1 MTMKIKKVDHLIYVL
16 LLASFSFPFPLFG
29 HQATGKLGMVVTAHP
44 VASELGI
51 EILKSGGNAIDAAV
65 GAALVLGVVEPYG
78 SGLGGGGAMLIYLH
92 DPDSLTF
99 INYYQ
104 CAPQNIPADFR
115 SSKESRSAR
124 AVLVPG
130 TAMGLHQALIKY
142 GTMSWKDIL
151 NKVIQKAEQGV
162 EVDENFHKTILDSYE
177 KLLQNPQTRSIYLVD
192 DFPPEIG
199 KRIKNH
205 QLIQTYQKLADEG
218 IDFFYEGEIADS
230 IEAAMIK
237 FGGTL
242 RKSDLEAYQVRETN
256 PLKGTYRQF
265 EIFSA
270 PPPQSGMTI
279 IEALNILEFKNL
291 KKMRDYTRNV
301 NTFHFMAEA
310 LRRVY
315 ADRAKYLGDPN
326 FEAVPA
332 AMVISKE
339 FARSRFMTINE
350 QKVEPFNP
358 DLNHSETEPS
368 LPKKPETKSKIPDGS
383 TTHISVVDAEGNA
396 VSLTQTLNHF
406 WGSGISVC
414 GFLLNNGMTSFSSS
428 DDETP
433 NIVVPGKQPRTTIAP
448 TMLFEN
454 GKLQMVIGSPGA
466 GRIISTMV
474 QVICNVVDFGMEADA
489 ANLAP
494 RFHSR
499 KWNEK
504 IPIEGRFPKELLTE
518 LETKGHAFQIMGD
531 FDIFFGGVQLIVV
544 DQENHEL
551 IGSSD
556 PRRSGKAAGY

>member
-1 MTMKIKKVDHLIYVL
+1 MISGLVL
-16 LLASFSFPFPLFG
+16 ALFLFTIPLFG
-29 HQATGKLGMVVTAHP
+29 HQATGKSGMVVTAHP
-44 VASELGI
+44 VASELGV
-51 EILKSGGNAIDAAV
+51 EILKSGGNAVDAAV
-65 GAALVLGVVEPYG
+65 GAALALGVVEPYG
-78 SGLGGGGAMLIYLH
+78 SGLGGGGGMLIYLH
-92 DPDSLTF
+92 EPDSLTF

-104 CAPQNIPADFR
+104 CAPQNVPANFR
-115 SSKESRSAR
+115 SSKESSSAR

-130 TAMGLHQALIKY
+130 TLAGLHHALTKY
-142 GTMSWKDIL
+142 GSISWEGIL
-151 NKVIQKAEQGV
+151 KKVIEKVEKGF
-162 EVDENFHKTILDSYE
+162 EVDANFYKTILDYYE
-177 KLLQNPQTRSIYLVD
+177 KLLLNPQTRSLYLID

-199 KRIKNH
+199 SQIINN

-218 IDFFYEGEIADS
+218 IDIFYRGEIADS

-256 PLKGTYRQF
+256 PLNGKYRQF

-279 IEALNILEFKNL
+279 IEALNILELKNL
-291 KKMRDYTRNV
+291 KKMGDYILSV

-315 ADRAKYLGDPN
+315 ADRAKYLGDPK
-326 FEAVPA
+326 FETVPA
-332 AMVISKE
+332 EMVISKE
-339 FARSRFMTINE
+339 FARSRFITINE
-350 QKVEPFNP
+350 QKVEPFDP
-358 DLNHSETEPS
+358 DLNKSEAEPS
-368 LPKKPETKSKIPDGS
+368 LPKQPETKSKIPDGN

-433 NIVVPGKQPRTTIAP
+433 NIVLPGKQPRTTIAP
-448 TMLFEN
+448 TMIFEN
-454 GKLQMVIGSPGA
+454 EKLQMVIGSPGA

-474 QVICNVVDFGMEADA
+474 EVICNVADFGMDAEA

-504 IPIEGRFPKELLTE
+504 IPIEERFPKELLTE
-518 LETKGHAFQIMGD
+518 LETRGHSFQMLGD
-531 FDIFFGGVQLIVV
+531 FDIFFGGVQLIVI
-544 DQENHEL
+544 DLEKHEL
-551 IGSSD
+551 TGSSD
-556 PRRSGKAAGY
+556 PRRSGRADGY

>member
-1 MTMKIKKVDHLIYVL
+1 MKINRFTLLISSL
-16 LLASFSFPFPLFG
+16 MLESFLFTIPLFG
-29 HQATGKLGMVVTAHP
+29 HQATGKSGMLVTAHP
-44 VASELGI
+44 VASEVGV

-65 GAALVLGVVEPYG
+65 GAALALGVVEPFG

-92 DPDSLTF
+92 EPDSLTF

-104 CAPQNIPADFR
+104 CAPQNVPVNFQSRDE
-115 SSKESRSAR
+115 SSSAR

-130 TAMGLHQALIKY
+130 TAAGLHRALIKY
-142 GTMSWKDIL
+142 GTLSWETIL
-151 NKVIQKAEQGV
+151 NKVIQKVEQGV
-162 EVDENFHKTILDSYE
+162 EVDENSHKTILDSYE
-177 KLLQNPQTRSIYLVD
+177 KLLLNPQTRSLYLVN

-199 KRIKNH
+199 SKIKNVQIIH
-205 QLIQTYQKLADEG
+205 TYKKLANEG
-218 IDFFYEGEIADS
+218 IDLFYRGEIADS
-230 IEAAMIK
+230 IEATMIK

-270 PPPQSGMTI
+270 PPPQSGMTV

-291 KKMRDYTRNV
+291 RKMGKYTLNS

-315 ADRAKYLGDPN
+315 ADRAKFLGDPQ
-326 FEAVPA
+326 FEVVP
-332 AMVISKE
+332 VELIISKQ
-339 FARSRFMTINE
+339 FAQSRLITINE
-350 QKVEPFNP
+350 EKVQPFDPVGAGTN
-358 DLNHSETEPS
+358 DTTSFPS
-368 LPKKPETKSKIPDGS
+368 KLDPKLKAPDGN
-383 TTHISVVDAEGNA
+383 TTHISVVDSQGNA

-414 GFLLNNGMTSFSSS
+414 GFLLNNGMTSFSSEG
-428 DDETP
+428 DETP
-433 NIVVPGKQPRTTIAP
+433 NFVLPGKQPRTTIAP
-448 TMLFEN
+448 TIIFEN
-454 GKLQMVIGSPGA
+454 GNLMMVMGTPGA

-474 QVICNVVDFGMEADA
+474 QVICNVIDFEMNAEA
-489 ANLAP
+489 ANFAP

-499 KWNEK
+499 RWNEK
-504 IPIEGRFPKELLTE
+504 MPVEGRFSRELLTE
-518 LETKGHAFQIMGD
+518 MESIGHSFQVMGEMD
-531 FDIFFGGVQLIVV
+531 NFFGGVQLIVV
-544 DQENHEL
+544 DQENDEL